1 MINLRKKKFQAVL
14 LILLLLIFIIVLLEI
29 ADQLCPRKGCGME
42 GLNCQALIEKYVE
55 SSEKENLLIPLDLSS
70 EQLQAYDLEDIIE
83 QRIKVVAQADI
94 PGINGVACFP
104 YGFIADSLSDQAKKY
119 VAAHE
124 ALHII
129 GYHNE
134 TEVNYMAGRREPL
147 GLLMTIFH
155 SVGVN
160 FKDRKITEY
169 PCVFARM
176 WRIFKFYFL
185 DIG

>member
-1 MINLRKKKFQAVL
+1 MIINIFFIVVFYYVL
-14 LILLLLIFIIVLLEI
+14 IGMRHSLQVGFSFGITSGIITTL
-29 ADQLCPRKGCGME
+29 
-42 GLNCQALIEKYVE
+42 GLMVG
-55 SSEKENLLIPLDLSS
+55 LSS
-70 EQLQAYDLEDIIE
+70 GTHNKLA
-83 QRIKVVAQADI
+83 VVG
-94 PGINGVACFP
+94 GILTIA
-104 YGFIADSLSDQAKKY
+104 IADSLSDQAKKY